1 MNQISPLQSSS
12 AASDWD
18 FIDSMDSHIFGNPYH
33 ITLQPGFELVV
44 VDFSSAAASRQVFF
58 VESSPVELSFHL
70 RGHGAGE
77 LCYGLRQKEEVNI
90 DPGVA
95 VLSHCPE
102 TKCTTIIPENEVV
115 KALHIYMDMET
126 LTKFFPP
133 EAASLPKEIL
143 SLIESSG
150 DKNRKNSR
158 PFYICTPIN
167 PRAYMVLQQLFTCP
181 CQGPVKRLYLEAKAM
196 ELVALQ
202 METMTGSSCKKSMP
216 LTRQDRERIYAAR
229 DILLNNLDHLPSL
242 AELAQ
247 KSGLNQTKLK
257 KGFREVFH
265 TTVIGC
271 VNEYRL
277 DQSRKL
283 LEQGELTVSEV
294 AYQLGFYDPTHFIR
308 HFKAR
313 FGVTPGVWMKSRR
326 IF

>member
-1 MNQISPLQSSS
+1 
-12 AASDWD
+12 
-18 FIDSMDSHIFGNPYH
+18 MDNHIFGNPYH

-44 VDFSSAAASRQVFF
+44 LDFSSAAASRQVFL

-77 LCYGLRQKEEVNI
+77 LCYGLRQKEEVKI

-115 KALHIYMDMET
+115 KVLHIYMSVET
-126 LTKFFPP
+126 LTKFFSP
-133 EAASLPKEIL
+133 EAVPLPKAVL
-143 SLIESSG
+143 SLMESAG
-150 DKNRKNSR
+150 DEIRKSSQ
-158 PFYICTPIN
+158 PFHLCTPIS

-181 CQGPVKRLYLEAKAM
+181 CRGPLKRLYLEAKAM

-202 METMTGSSCKKSMP
+202 MESMTGNLCRKSVP
-216 LTRQDRERIYAAR
+216 LTKQDIERIYAAR
-229 DILLNNLDHLPSL
+229 DILLNNLDHLPTL
-242 AELAQ
+242 VELAQ
-247 KSGLNQTKLK
+247 KAGLNQTKLK

-265 TTVIGC
+265 TTVMGC
-271 VNEYRL
+271 VKEYRL
-277 DQSRKL
+277 DQSRKI

-313 FGVTPGVWMKSRR
+313 FGVTPGVWMKTRR